1 MAQRSDRA
9 GEAYPLLSVT
19 TTTQTQNSLSSHS
32 SYYSFEKD
40 VEAGNVAEESGKDL
54 TLIGAFLT
62 AWDMSD
68 NPGRVGLVIHALLV
82 VAAVLGLLGL
92 VLYMPFLAIMNMMNG
107 TGGDG

>member
-1 MAQRSDRA
+1 MIYAPLFTLFLPSSDVQTNERP
-9 GEAYPLLSVT
+9 GLLT
-19 TTTQTQNSLSSHS
+19 LSWQ
-32 SYYSFEKD
+32 
-40 VEAGNVAEESGKDL
+40 DL